1 MLTAYFIKKTT
12 IFTKLLSISPSSFL
26 FALGLGILSNFCSQA
41 AEAAERLAFSY
52 SPFGEFYIQVN
63 DLEILATEG
72 RITDKLAFFTNRL
85 TPKQI
90 DQLRYLLSQQIEFNP
105 VAIYKFTNSPIG
117 EIVLQNVGTAI
128 KADVNHNGFFA
139 LRGAIV
145 QAAFDDDG
153 LTLLNILRRF
163 PLDTIYLDTSVVV
176 RCIEEGAKLLQ
187 EKELIIAAIK
197 QESQAK
203 LEPVTKVKST
213 YDRDLSVSGSFTWKK
228 ETLEFQNP
236 HRPTS
241 SDFDLY
247 LPQSNQ
253 EVSLPFP
260 VIVISHGF
268 LL

>member
-1 MLTAYFIKKTT
+1 ML
-12 IFTKLLSISPSSFL
+12 
-26 FALGLGILSNFCSQA
+26 
-41 AEAAERLAFSY
+41 
-52 SPFGEFYIQVN
+52 
-63 DLEILATEG
+63 
-72 RITDKLAFFTNRL
+72 ITM
-85 TPKQI
+85 
-90 DQLRYLLSQQIEFNP
+90 
-105 VAIYKFTNSPIG
+105 V
-117 EIVLQNVGTAI
+117 
-128 KADVNHNGFFA
+128 FFA

-228 ETLEFQNP
+228 ETLE
-236 HRPTS
+236 
-241 SDFDLY
+241 
-247 LPQSNQ
+247 
-253 EVSLPFP
+253 V
-260 VIVISHGF
+260 
-268 LL
+268 